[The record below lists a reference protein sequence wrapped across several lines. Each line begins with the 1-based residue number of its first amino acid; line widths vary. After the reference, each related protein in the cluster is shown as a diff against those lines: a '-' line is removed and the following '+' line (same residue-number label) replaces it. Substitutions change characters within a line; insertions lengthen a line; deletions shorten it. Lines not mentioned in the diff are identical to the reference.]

1 MPVTPPSLLE
11 PLRFNPFFIG
21 DDDLDDLASFTG
33 MTSEDCRRR
42 LEAYTNAEH
51 AEAWRRAN
59 PTTPEAILDF
69 YRSTDLY
76 VWELM
81 QWHAS
86 KDRASLWQALAT
98 FVERFPARSGYGR
111 VYDFGCGIGTD
122 GLFLAD
128 RGYEVTLVDVDGP
141 TFAFAK
147 HRFERRG
154 LPAHFVESRSPLP
167 EPGGTYDAII
177 CFDVFEHLPDPL
189 AAARR
194 LVGALRPG
202 GVLVQRGSFDSEE
215 DHPCHLG
222 ENVRRFAGLRWDI
235 HLARLG
241 LRSEGF
247 HIHRKVQT
255 WERAAQRVRYEL
267 WRLTRLWLL
276 HVPKEP

>member
-1 MPVTPPSLLE
+1 MPVIPPSLLE
-11 PLRFNPFFIG
+11 PPRFNPIFLT

-33 MTSEDCRRR
+33 MTPAECRDRV
-42 LEAYTNAEH
+42 ESYSHAEH

-59 PTTPEAILDF
+59 PRTPTEVLDF

-76 VWELM
+76 VWELV

-86 KDRASLWQALAT
+86 EERTPLWQALAT
-98 FVERFPARSGYGR
+98 FVERFPPDAGYRR

-128 RGYEVTLVDVDGP
+128 RGYDVTFVDVDGP
-141 TFAFAK
+141 TFRFAK
-147 HRFERRG
+147 HRVERRE
-154 LPAHFVESRSPLP
+154 LPAQFVESRSPLP
-167 EPGGTYDAII
+167 EPDGTYDAII
-177 CFDVFEHLPDPL
+177 CFDVFEHLLDPL
-189 AAARR
+189 AAAKR

-202 GVLVQRGSFDSEE
+202 GVLVQRGSFDSEG

-241 LRSEGF
+241 LRSEGS
-247 HIHRKVQT
+247 HMHRKVQG
-255 WERAAQRVRYEL
+255 WERAVQRLRHEF
-267 WRLTRLWLL
+267 WRLTGLWLIHL
-276 HVPKEP
+276 PKEQ